1 MPKRPRF
8 GAYRDEPA
16 DLEVHGEAAQQR
28 QHVVQRSRIGVRHAV
43 LSVPEHA
50 AAVHGQLQQ
59 PQDEAEARDGAG
71 QLALLKRGPERKLS
85 FPMGEGGGGGGRV
98 RPVL

>member
-1 MPKRPRF
+1 MPKRSRF
-8 GAYRDEPA
+8 GAYRGEPA
-16 DLEVHGEAAQQR
+16 DLEVHREAAQQR

-71 QLALLKRGPERKLS
+71 
-85 FPMGEGGGGGGRV
+85 
-98 RPVL
+98 